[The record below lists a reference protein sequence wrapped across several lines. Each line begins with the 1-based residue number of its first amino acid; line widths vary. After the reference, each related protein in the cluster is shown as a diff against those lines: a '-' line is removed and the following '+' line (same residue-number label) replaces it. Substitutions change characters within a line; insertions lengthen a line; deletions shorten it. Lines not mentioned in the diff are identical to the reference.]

1 MSEIVRTPTRAEGG
15 ITPEELAMMKAHTQ
29 MWIDRAMRTDPIEP
43 DKIIPAIKSLY
54 AVAGLKE
61 PRVVIVPSPRVMAFA
76 GGFASAIW
84 WLRKNPGKFISAA
97 TDDATHAATRDATY
111 VATLVATINATDD
124 ATDDATRAATLAATL
139 AATDAA
145 TDTATEAATYDAT
158 RDATDAAIDDATE
171 AATLD
176 AINDATYA
184 ATYDA
189 TRDATDAAI
198 DDATEAATLDAIND
212 ATYAATDAATR
223 AATFAAIDDA
233 TEAATLDAID
243 DATYAATYTATRA
256 ATFDATRAATRAATD
271 DARTSNAGLVRFFL
285 NCATRW
291 NALYQGGNMW
301 APYDCY
307 LTACRDILG
316 LRLPEHEK
324 YQAWEQCA
332 IHGGFR
338 LMHEEFCIVSDFPE
352 ILKKDEQNRP
362 HADDG
367 PSHRWRDGWELYYWH
382 GVQVTRQ
389 IVMAPETLTIEQ
401 VRKEENAEVRRVM
414 IERMGWDRFC
424 KLADLKV
431 IHRDTMTA
439 YFPAIPVSETVHAN
453 MRAITSYREGTEVA
467 ELLESSEFKDFD
479 NHPLKFVRVTDPSTG
494 EHYVLRVW
502 HENTRAYQAVAQTFG
517 MTEEEYRS
525 SIATHS

>member
-1 MSEIVRTPTRAEGG
+1 MGNIVRTPTRAEGG

-97 TDDATHAATRDATY
+97 TYT
-111 VATLVATINATDD
+111 
-124 ATDDATRAATLAATL
+124 ATRA
-139 AATDAA
+139 
-145 TDTATEAATYDAT
+145 
-158 RDATDAAIDDATE
+158 ATDAAIDDATE
-171 AATLD
+171 AAT
-176 AINDATYA
+176 ADATFT
-184 ATYDA
+184 ATF
-189 TRDATDAAI
+189 T
-198 DDATEAATLDAIND
+198 ATE
-212 ATYAATDAATR
+212 AATDAATFAAINAATD
-223 AATFAAIDDA
+223 AATF
-233 TEAATLDAID
+233 
-243 DATYAATYTATRA
+243 
-256 ATFDATRAATRAATD
+256 AATRAATLAATYAATRA
-271 DARTSNAGLVRFFL
+271 ARTSNAGLVRFFL

-414 IERMGWDRFC
+414 IERIGWDRFC

-439 YFPAIPVSETVHAN
+439 NFPALPVSETVHAD
-453 MRAITSYREGTEVA
+453 MRAVTSYREGTEVA

-479 NHPLKFVRVTDPSTG
+479 DHPLKFVRVTDPSTG